1 MRDVKTAWKG
11 VCKLLGL
18 KDFHFH
24 DNRHTYC
31 SNIIMA
37 GGTLKHAKEMIGHKT
52 LRMADRYSHLE
63 AARENLIQESLAA
76 HYEDTKTVSATKRN
90 T

>member
-1 MRDVKTAWKG
+1 MRKLREIPHKGDCVVGHLDGSKMKEFQSAWKS
-11 VCKLLGL
+11 VCKSLGIN
-18 KDFHFH
+18 DFHFH

-52 LRMADRYSHLE
+52 LRMA
-63 AARENLIQESLAA
+63 SLFPP
-76 HYEDTKTVSATKRN
+76 
-90 T
+90 

>member
-1 MRDVKTAWKG
+1 M
-11 VCKLLGL
+11 CKSLDID
-18 KDFHFH
+18 DFHFH

-37 GGTLKHAKEMIGHKT
+37 GGTLKHAKEMIDHQT

-63 AARENLIQESLAA
+63 AARENVIQDNLAA
-76 HYEDTKTVSATKRN
+76 RHEDTQTMVSQKRN